1 MNKKSKR
8 IQSKKFIFMQYLN
21 SKYWHWEHDKITL
34 FDDWQTNKKEIFE
47 QIFNSVK
54 DMQGFEEIALIV
66 HDKDTRGNGTLKLPH
81 IHGYISFTGKFD
93 LDRIARRLGIEPQYV
108 EIAKGNR
115 YAEINN
121 KSYLVHAKNLD
132 KFQYLSE
139 EVETF
144 ETFDFV
150 AYIEEHREELQKRA
164 ATTKRELSDESLDY
178 IIQKVQRGDLFK
190 RDIMID
196 DDLAFLYANNMSR
209 FKEALDFYGE
219 RIAWLRLEDLRQL
232 KYKMTVLYIQGTPGV
247 GKTTLANEIALKI
260 KTQGHLR
267 GVKSDIYSASSRN
280 PFDDYYGQD
289 IVILDDLRPDSLSA
303 SDWLKV
309 FDPLNSA
316 NMSARYKN
324 KLVVPRVIVVAN
336 YQSPLKFFSEI
347 KGEDVNQFVRRVN
360 SMISIES
367 KQFPHFDFDNIYNL
381 SEVVKLSTPRN
392 LRISQDE
399 FLTLNFD
406 FKTIIDKNDDKEKFI
421 KQALDEYILP
431 RAFPPEINSPSVNG
445 LQNK

>member
-47 QIFNSVK
+47 QIYNSVK

-115 YAEINN
+115 YAEIIN

-164 ATTKRELSDESLDY
+164 TYD
-178 IIQKVQRGDLFK
+178 
-190 RDIMID
+190 
-196 DDLAFLYANNMSR
+196 
-209 FKEALDFYGE
+209 
-219 RIAWLRLEDLRQL
+219 
-232 KYKMTVLYIQGTPGV
+232 
-247 GKTTLANEIALKI
+247 
-260 KTQGHLR
+260 
-267 GVKSDIYSASSRN
+267 
-280 PFDDYYGQD
+280 
-289 IVILDDLRPDSLSA
+289 
-303 SDWLKV
+303 
-309 FDPLNSA
+309 
-316 NMSARYKN
+316 
-324 KLVVPRVIVVAN
+324 
-336 YQSPLKFFSEI
+336 
-347 KGEDVNQFVRRVN
+347 
-360 SMISIES
+360 
-367 KQFPHFDFDNIYNL
+367 
-381 SEVVKLSTPRN
+381 
-392 LRISQDE
+392 
-399 FLTLNFD
+399 
-406 FKTIIDKNDDKEKFI
+406 
-421 KQALDEYILP
+421 
-431 RAFPPEINSPSVNG
+431 
-445 LQNK
+445 

>member
-1 MNKKSKR
+1 MAK
-8 IQSKKFIFMQYLN
+8 LLT
-21 SKYWHWEHDKITL
+21 D
-34 FDDWQTNKKEIFE
+34 TN
-47 QIFNSVK
+47 
-54 DMQGFEEIALIV
+54 
-66 HDKDTRGNGTLKLPH
+66 
-81 IHGYISFTGKFD
+81 
-93 LDRIARRLGIEPQYV
+93 
-108 EIAKGNR
+108 
-115 YAEINN
+115 
-121 KSYLVHAKNLD
+121 
-132 KFQYLSE
+132 
-139 EVETF
+139 
-144 ETFDFV
+144 DF
-150 AYIEEHREELQKRA
+150 
-164 ATTKRELSDESLDY
+164 
-178 IIQKVQRGDLFK
+178 
-190 RDIMID
+190 
-196 DDLAFLYANNMSR
+196 
-209 FKEALDFYGE
+209 
-219 RIAWLRLEDLRQL
+219 
-232 KYKMTVLYIQGTPGV
+232 KMTVLYIQRTPGV
-247 GKTTLANEIALKI
+247 GKTTLANEVALKI
-260 KTQGHLR
+260 KTQGELR
-267 GVKSDIYSASSRN
+267 NNKSDIYSASSRN

-289 IVILDDLRPDSLSA
+289 IVILDDLRPDSLLA

-324 KLVVPRVIVVAN
+324 KFVVARVIIVAN
-336 YQSPLKFFSEI
+336 YQYPLKFFSEI

>member
-1 MNKKSKR
+1 
-8 IQSKKFIFMQYLN
+8 MQYLN
-21 SKYWHWEHDKITL
+21 STYWNWENEKTTL
-34 FDDWQTNKKEIFE
+34 FDDWQTNKQDIFE
-47 QIFNSVK
+47 QIYNSVR
-54 DMQGFEEIALIV
+54 DMQGVEEIALIV
-66 HDKDTRGNGTLKLPH
+66 HDKDKQGNGTLKLPH
-81 IHGYISFTGKFD
+81 IHGYISFRDRFD
-93 LDRIARRLGIEPQYV
+93 LERIARRLGIEQQYV

-144 ETFDFV
+144 DFV

-164 ATTKRELSDESLDY
+164 ATTKRESSDESLDY
-178 IIQKVQRGDLFK
+178 IIQKVQRSDLFK

-196 DDLAFLYANNMSR
+196 DDLAFLYANNTNR

-232 KYKMTVLYIQGTPGV
+232 KYKMTVLYIQRTPGV
-247 GKTTLANEIALKI
+247 GKTTLANEVALKI
-260 KTQGHLR
+260 KTQGELR
-267 GVKSDIYSASSRN
+267 NNKSDIYSASSRN

-289 IVILDDLRPDSLSA
+289 IVILDDLRPDSLLA

-324 KLVVPRVIVVAN
+324 KFVVARVIIVAN
-336 YQSPLKFFSEI
+336 YQYPLKFFSEI

-406 FKTIIDKNDDKEKFI
+406 FKTIIEKNDDKEKFI